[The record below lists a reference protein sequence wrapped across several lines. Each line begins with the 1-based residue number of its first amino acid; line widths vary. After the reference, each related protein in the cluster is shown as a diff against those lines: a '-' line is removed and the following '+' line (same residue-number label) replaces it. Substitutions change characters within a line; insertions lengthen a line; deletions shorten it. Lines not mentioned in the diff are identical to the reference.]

1 MTTFLMSSIYYETI
15 FRPRRGHLQYKS
27 GFIFLIQ
34 YSGIQ
39 YLSHGIE
46 IEALIQLCAALT
58 WPPLTPGA
66 DATPLPYWSTR
77 TFCDLPSD
85 LTVVPTYGNSCGIG
99 APNFRAIATVNSGRL
114 KRIDGSGARVKGN
127 EFAETLL
134 WVLQKAILRW
144 SSPDIEFTRL
154 CTIW

>member
-1 MTTFLMSSIYYETI
+1 MATFPMSNSNYETI

-66 DATPLPYWSTR
+66 TATQLPYWSTR
-77 TFCDLPSD
+77 TFWDLPSD
-85 LTVVPTYGNSCGIG
+85 LIVVPTWGNSCGIG
-99 APNFRAIATVNSGRL
+99 AFILNGFIHFFYSVAGT
-114 KRIDGSGARVKGN
+114 RVRGGKDSAPPRF
-127 EFAETLL
+127 EMKCCVRFKVT
-134 WVLQKAILRW
+134 ILGWRGKW
-144 SSPDIEFTRL
+144 S
-154 CTIW
+154 